1 MSTLRANAIQT
12 LSGTDLRGKVIKFSR
27 GTYSVRTSWSDTSS
41 NEYWSDSYTK
51 VSSTSFLYVQLN
63 LSMRNNYSDC
73 LIHEANYAEGTW
85 SQGVQPYDAG
95 FTANSRPFYT
105 TFLINS
111 SSTGSNVIRFR
122 WRTANVQGGNKPA
135 QIWNPNSSD
144 DGRYSQEY
152 SAWQCWEIE
161 S

>member
-1 MSTLRANAIQT
+1 MSTLIVNSIQNS
-12 LSGTDLRGKVIKFSR
+12 SGVDLRGKVIKFSR
-27 GTYSVRTSWSDTSS
+27 GTYSTRVSWPDASS
-41 NEYWSDSYTK
+41 NEYWSDTYTK

-73 LIHEANYAEGTW
+73 LVHESNYANGTW
-85 SQGVQPYDAG
+85 FQGVQPYDAG

-105 TFLINS
+105 TFLITS
-111 SSTGSNVIRFR
+111 SSTGANTIRFR
-122 WRTANVQGGNKPA
+122 WRTANNTGGNKPA
-135 QIWNPNSSD
+135 TVWNPNSSD
-144 DGRYSQEY
+144 DGRYTQEY